1 MFNSEPTGQAA
12 TRMPKVSS
20 PKDSPSTRHQS
31 RENSRWWLLT
41 QDPESRENSRQVG
54 VAWI

>member
-1 MFNSEPTGQAA
+1 MFNGEPRAQATTGA
-12 TRMPKVSS
+12 PKVSS
-20 PKDSPSTRHQS
+20 PKVSPSTRQQS

>member
-1 MFNSEPTGQAA
+1 MFNSEPTAQAA
-12 TRMPKVSS
+12 TRMPKVSY